1 MNPPAPLHTQRFA
14 HASADA
20 LGEGAQPRVAQLHE
34 AAKEPATQNGRPDPK
49 LRVEPTEADDFRNPL
64 WTVAIGT
71 ACVLAAMAAVIAF
84 G

>member
-1 MNPPAPLHTQRFA
+1 MNPPAPLHTQRVA
-14 HASADA
+14 HASSDA
-20 LGEGAQPRVAQLHE
+20 LAQGAQQRVAQLHE
-34 AAKEPATQNGRPDPK
+34 AAKEHATQNGRPDPE